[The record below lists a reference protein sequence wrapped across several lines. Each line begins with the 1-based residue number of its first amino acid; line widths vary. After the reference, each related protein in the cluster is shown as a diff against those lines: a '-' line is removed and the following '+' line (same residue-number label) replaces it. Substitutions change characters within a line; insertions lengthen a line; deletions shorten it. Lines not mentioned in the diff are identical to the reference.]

1 MFYETATQPRF
12 TCELL
17 KALQTQLCRG
27 DIVV

>member
-1 MFYETATQPRF
+1 MFYETASQPMF
-12 TCELL
+12 DCELL